1 MTNTTYED
9 LNAEIFLLDSDGNIQ
24 FEKDKEATRAYFL
37 EEVNRRTRFF
47 YTLKEKVN
55 YLLDNE
61 LWKRETVEMFSF
73 DQFKALFKQAHEH
86 KARFESFMGA
96 RKFFTQYA
104 LADMDGNT
112 FVERF
117 EDRVVLTAIDLS
129 GGDYDAAKDLV
140 DAIIT
145 GRFQPATPTFLNA
158 GRAQGGERVSCFG
171 EGTNVSTFHGS
182 TRIEDISV
190 GELVYGHDGNLHQVS
205 AVNEHYAESTVELD
219 ITGHPSMI
227 VTTEEHPFLASDG
240 DQSKHSGDGESAN
253 LHWVTAGS
261 LAPGSYV
268 ADSVEDYT
276 EFYVPSI
283 DTKAYALEAW
293 GVVAEKDGKYY
304 RATTCKKNNRKKGH
318 NLDLSRQPVAASID
332 MNYEFGYL
340 VGLFLAEGYV
350 HYTGEQLKGLR
361 YTFNSTDSETIS
373 RTAELIRDVLGVE
386 PVTNVNKDD
395 STNVSAWSGVIG
407 AMFEELLGNGF
418 DKKRIPPFMLGA
430 SEDFRR
436 GLAVGV
442 FRGDGC
448 MFANGNTMDLSNPA
462 LVRDIRNVLH
472 SIGVLSYLRDH
483 VTRSGR
489 DASILSVPRCNEA
502 NDQFLKAIGRNYE
515 KITASYSGM
524 FAHWIDGRPC
534 YRVRANHSGDSAVV
548 YNLQVE
554 DAHTYVAEGVHVH
567 NCFLLRVE
575 DNTESITRCFTSA
588 AQLSRRGGGVGINA
602 SNLRESG
609 ATIQKT
615 PNASKGLIPF
625 MKVLEDEFKYFDQL
639 GQRQGAGVVYVNAHH
654 PDIMRVL
661 DTKRENADEAVRLKT
676 LSIGVVIPDITF
688 DLAKRNADMYL
699 FSPSDVEKVE
709 GKAFADLSV
718 TDNYDRWVEDER
730 ITKSKVNAR
739 QFFQTLSE
747 LQFESGYPYILF
759 EDEANRTHTLS
770 EVGRVQ
776 MSNLCSEIL
785 QVQSPGKFNAD
796 CSYLDEGADISCNLG
811 SFNIDKMWSLNKE
824 EFIDTVIAATK
835 ALDQVS
841 RTTSI
846 ESVPSVRKG
855 NELSH
860 SIGLGQMNLHGALG
874 VRRIF
879 YDSDEARSMFSKHM
893 ALTTFSAMLASTQL
907 AREYGTHAYYDQ
919 SEYADGSWFRRVV
932 DPWIE
937 EYGDDLEIVDGL
949 SAPTADEWKQLELEV
964 AKYGLANAYLQA
976 VPPTGSIS
984 YINHSTSSIHP
995 VAAPI
1000 EIRKEGK
1007 TGRTYYPAPGMNN
1020 DNLEYFQSAA
1030 EIGPEATILMY
1041 EKGQYWVDQGMSLT
1055 LFFPDKV
1062 SDAKTG
1068 ELRATTTRD
1077 INRAQIFAWRH
1088 HIKTLYYVRIVQ
1100 AAMDGTQVDGTAM
1113 GLIREVQS
1121 EACTSC
1127 QL

>member
-86 KARFESFMGA
+86 KYRFESFMGA

-104 LADMDGNT
+104 LADVDGNT

-158 GRAQGGERVSCFG
+158 GRAQGGERVSCF
-171 EGTNVSTFHGS
+171 
-182 TRIEDISV
+182 
-190 GELVYGHDGNLHQVS
+190 
-205 AVNEHYAESTVELD
+205 
-219 ITGHPSMI
+219 
-227 VTTEEHPFLASDG
+227 
-240 DQSKHSGDGESAN
+240 
-253 LHWVTAGS
+253 
-261 LAPGSYV
+261 
-268 ADSVEDYT
+268 
-276 EFYVPSI
+276 
-283 DTKAYALEAW
+283 
-293 GVVAEKDGKYY
+293 
-304 RATTCKKNNRKKGH
+304 
-318 NLDLSRQPVAASID
+318 
-332 MNYEFGYL
+332 
-340 VGLFLAEGYV
+340 
-350 HYTGEQLKGLR
+350 
-361 YTFNSTDSETIS
+361 
-373 RTAELIRDVLGVE
+373 
-386 PVTNVNKDD
+386 
-395 STNVSAWSGVIG
+395 
-407 AMFEELLGNGF
+407 
-418 DKKRIPPFMLGA
+418 
-430 SEDFRR
+430 
-436 GLAVGV
+436 
-442 FRGDGC
+442 
-448 MFANGNTMDLSNPA
+448 
-462 LVRDIRNVLH
+462 
-472 SIGVLSYLRDH
+472 
-483 VTRSGR
+483 
-489 DASILSVPRCNEA
+489 
-502 NDQFLKAIGRNYE
+502 
-515 KITASYSGM
+515 
-524 FAHWIDGRPC
+524 
-534 YRVRANHSGDSAVV
+534 
-548 YNLQVE
+548 
-554 DAHTYVAEGVHVH
+554 
-567 NCFLLRVE
+567 LLRVE

-615 PNASKGLIPF
+615 PKASKGLIPF

-718 TDNYDRWVEDER
+718 TENYDRWVEDER

-770 EVGRVQ
+770 KVGRIQ
-776 MSNLCSEIL
+776 MSNLCVTGDTELLTENGYRKVIDLYESQEDFNVIVDERARTMNLDNKGTSVQSSTKMFKTAEKAEVWKVTTKEGYEIKATPWHKFYVERNGELVKIPLTEVVEDDRLLVQGAESATHGDIHEPDLAYIAGVMAADGTYAQSNTYPSARIDLYGDKRQFADKVKASVWRILDNREDLCERQATTSPEFVERLSSSPKLSLNSTPLSKALAEVGVGPVNKVSVPDFVKRGDRETRKAFIDGAWAMDGCITGNENVGNISLEMGSIHLDYLQDMQKLLLEFGVYSRIYPGKKIGALAMLPDGNGGFTEYFQSQSWTIRVMDRTSREILHDLVEWRTVAEDYWKKRCSNIKSNRYYSTHKYRATVNSIEFYGVEDVYDVTVDNGNSVVFDGIATGQCSEIL
-785 QVQSPGKFNAD
+785 QVQSPGTFNED

-811 SFNIDKMWSLNKE
+811 SFNIDKMWQLNKE
-824 EFIDTVIAATK
+824 EFIDTVISATK

-846 ESVPSVRKG
+846 KSVPSVRKG

-893 ALTTFSAMLASTQL
+893 ALTTFAAMLASTQL
-907 AREYGTHAYYDQ
+907 AKEYGTHAYYDQ

-1041 EKGQYWVDQGMSLT
+1041 EKGQHWVDQGMSLT

-1062 SDAKTG
+1062 TDAKTG
-1068 ELRATTTRD
+1068 ELRSTTTRD

-1113 GLIREVQS
+1113 GLIREVQA